1 MPASASARAGVAIAK
16 EAWGV
21 TVTVAAACKLGLA
34 ALVAVMVTEV
44 LLVTLGAVKAPLLE
58 IVPALAD
65 QVTDVFAVPL
75 MLAVN
80 CCCPFEAMV
89 ALLGEIEIV
98 MPELLSETTIRIELE
113 PYRIEL
119 VPYSFCGGSDCR
131 GSDTQ
136 STEL

>member
-1 MPASASARAGVAIAK
+1 MPASAPARAGVAIAK
-16 EAWGV
+16 EAWGL

-44 LLVTLGAVKAPLLE
+44 LLVTLGAVNAPLLE

-75 MLAVN
+75 IWAVN
-80 CCCPFEAMV
+80 CCCPCKVMV

-98 MPELLSETTIRIELE
+98 LPELLSETTIRIELE
-113 PYRIEL
+113 PYCNRIE
-119 VPYSFCGGSDCR
+119 FG
-131 GSDTQ
+131 
-136 STEL
+136 